1 MQDINEDNFLVG
13 ERIRSIRQ
21 NFNMSRDKFSEMI
34 DVSEVFLGQVERGER
49 ALSLKTLKR
58 IVAYTGYS
66 SDYILYGDVK
76 NNDKIKRVDRIL
88 MKCSEETI
96 DYVYDFIHNSF
107 TFLKK
112 LNKKF

>member
-66 SDYILYGDVK
+66 SDYILFGIDDNAISRTKKILAQYSETEIIEAMKLLNNIAIFIK
-76 NNDKIKRVDRIL
+76 NQ
-88 MKCSEETI
+88 
-96 DYVYDFIHNSF
+96 
-107 TFLKK
+107 
-112 LNKKF
+112 